1 MASVSCRTSNG
12 KTSYTC
18 TGGTAGGCSRAIA
31 RLKTVDNGAGRAPT
45 VISDFRITDV
55 DPRVGDYVRVG
66 LRNYSSDKYDI
77 IVSELNNDIAEVTVF
92 KGDRLIF
99 RGERPMKFI
108 SYITADGAALPFME
122 ALDIED
128 YVRLDV
134 KDLESRFFKEVS

>member
-1 MASVSCRTSNG
+1 MASVSCTTSNG
-12 KTSYTC
+12 KSSYTC

-55 DPRVGDYVRVG
+55 DQRIGDYIRVG

-122 ALDIED
+122 ALDIENF
-128 YVRLDV
+128 VRLDV